1 MSAQEVR
8 AEQLVIDADVHTAY
22 RTPEIRQDIADRMDE
37 PYRSWLLEDDN
48 VFYSPYPVDAFPKQ
62 GETTTEDVVVHTP
75 ETIQRDLCEGFGVD
89 VAILNSLQKLDL
101 IPSRERAV
109 QEMSAV
115 NDMFLERFLA
125 DHEQF
130 YGLAML
136 STQVPEKAAE
146 EIDRLAGE
154 DSFVGVMIANGDSDK
169 PIGDPIYDPIFR
181 AAEDNDLPVCFH
193 TSSVG
198 YANSGRLPFLYDD
211 LQHYGELHMLA
222 HPFAHIIDATSLIF
236 NETVEKFPG
245 LDFVFLEQDLGI
257 VPLIMYRLNRETV
270 QNPGE
275 VPMLERAPEAYIRD
289 RFYWGTQPMPEPL
302 DGGHVASLIEM
313 IGVDN
318 VLFTSDHPHNDF
330 DDPGSVIDR
339 YLTQLSDEAVD
350 KIMYRNAMD
359 VFDIEL

>member
-1 MSAQEVR
+1 MAQRSKAKQFV
-8 AEQLVIDADVHTAY
+8 VDADVHTAY

-37 PYRSWLLEDDN
+37 PYRSYLLEDS
-48 VFYSPYPVDAFPKQ
+48 VFYSAYPLDSFPKQ
-62 GETTTEDVVVHTP
+62 GESTTEDVVVHSP

-109 QEMSAV
+109 QEMRAV
-115 NDMFLERFLA
+115 NDMFLERFLE
-125 DHEQF
+125 DYDQF

-136 STQVPEKAAE
+136 TTQEPEATAE
-146 EIDRLAGE
+146 EIDRIGGE
-154 DSFVGVMIANGDSDK
+154 ESFVGVMIANGDSDK
-169 PIGDPIYDPIFR
+169 PIGDPRYDAIFR

-198 YANSGRLPFLYDD
+198 YANSRRLPFLYND

-222 HPFAHIIDATSLIF
+222 HPFAHIVDATSLIM
-236 NETVEKFPG
+236 NETVEKFPD
-245 LDFVFLEQDLGI
+245 LDFVFLEQDLSI
-257 VPLIMYRLNRETV
+257 VPLLMYRLNRETV

-275 VPMLERAPEAYIRD
+275 VPMLSKAPEEYIRE

-302 DGGHVASLIEM
+302 DSSHLTSLIEM

-318 VLFTSDHPHNDF
+318 ILFTSDHPHNDF

-339 YLTQLSDEAVD
+339 YLTRLPDEDVD
-350 KIMYRNAMD
+350 KIMYENAMD
-359 VFDIEL
+359 VFGIDL